1 MFRQLLEHS
10 PLLTFPLIGL
20 GLFLTTFIAVVLRTY
35 GKKAEAYAP
44 TAALPLEDDMPRHGG
59 P

>member
-20 GLFLTTFIAVVLRTY
+20 VLFFTTFLAVVIRTFA
-35 GKKAEAYAP
+35 KKAEAYAD
-44 TAALPLEDDMPRHGG
+44 TAALPLQDDTRHGG